1 MATLITGGGGL
12 IGTRVAGRLLEARE
26 EVVLLDVQLA
36 PERVDPLRE
45 RHGDR
50 VTALRGDVVTF
61 GTLADA
67 VRPYGVD
74 RIVHLS
80 YLLGAESNQSPG
92 QAAQTNIVGTTNVL
106 EVARLF
112 DVRRVVLASS
122 IAVYGSDERYR
133 PDDLPLRE
141 DAAPLIAGGLP
152 LYGAGKLYMEQLA
165 ALYSRQHGV
174 EAVGL
179 RPSIVYG
186 PGRRTGSTGWVMAL
200 IEDPALG
207 RPVSVGFG
215 DAKMSL
221 VYVEDVADQFVALLR
236 APAECFGRHRFFNT
250 GGDTCTMREL
260 ADLVRG
266 IVADAAIEV
275 SSGPEQDLAGLAA
288 SVSDLG
294 LQETLGFRRRF
305 SPLAEGVR
313 AHMNV
318 VRERAGLAPL

>member
-12 IGTRVAGRLLEARE
+12 IGIRVAGRLLEAGD
-26 EVVLLDVQLA
+26 EVVLLDVHLA
-36 PERVDPLRE
+36 PERVDPLRA

-50 VTALRGDVVTF
+50 VTAIRGDVVTL

-67 VRPYGVD
+67 VREHGVQSV
-74 RIVHLS
+74 VHLS
-80 YLLGAESNQSPG
+80 YLLGAESNLSPG
-92 QAAQTNIVGTTNVL
+92 QAAFTNIVGTTNVL

-112 DVRRVVLASS
+112 DVRRVVMASS

-133 PDDLPLRE
+133 PDELPLRE
-141 DAAPLIAGGLP
+141 DAAPYVARDLPIYGG
-152 LYGAGKLYMEQLA
+152 GKAYMEQLA
-165 ALYSRQHGV
+165 TLYSRRHGV

-186 PGRRTGSTGWVMAL
+186 PGRRTGSTGWVVAL

-236 APAECFGRHRFFNT
+236 APAECFERHRFFNT
-250 GGDTCTMREL
+250 GGETCTMREL
-260 ADLVRG
+260 AEVVRG
-266 IVADAAIEV
+266 IVPDAAIEV
-275 SSGPEQDLAGLAA
+275 SSSPERDLAGLAA
-288 SVSDLG
+288 SVSDAG
-294 LQETLGFRRRF
+294 LRETLGFRRRF

-313 AHMNV
+313 AHMDA
-318 VRERAGLAPL
+318 VREQAGLAPL

>member
-1 MATLITGGGGL
+1 MAKLITGGGGL
-12 IGTRVAGRLLEARE
+12 IGTKVAGRLLDAGE

-36 PERVDPLRE
+36 PGRVGPLRE

-50 VTALRGDVVTF
+50 VTALRGDVVAF

-67 VRPYGVD
+67 VRDHGVD
-74 RIVHLS
+74 GIVHLS

-92 QAAQTNIVGTTNVL
+92 QAALTNIVGTTNVL
-106 EVARLF
+106 EAARLF
-112 DVRRVVLASS
+112 GVRRVVMASS

-133 PDDLPLRE
+133 PDELPLHE
-141 DAAPLIAGGLP
+141 DAAPFVASGVSV
-152 LYGAGKLYMEQLA
+152 YGAGKVYMEQLA

-186 PGRRTGSTGWVMAL
+186 PGRRTGSTGWVVAL

-236 APAECFGRHRFFNT
+236 APAGSFERDRFFNT
-250 GGDTCTMREL
+250 GGETCTMREL
-260 ADLVRG
+260 AEVVRG
-266 IVADAAIEV
+266 IVPDAAVEV
-275 SSGPEQDLAGLAA
+275 SSGPERDLAGLAA
-288 SVSDLG
+288 SVSDGG
-294 LQETLGFRRRF
+294 LQQALGFRRRF

-318 VRERAGLAPL
+318 VREQAGLPPL